1 MEGDTIVPFSVARQ
15 KTAERMVYSAQ
26 TSPHGFISF
35 EVDYGA
41 IDAVRKERKDAFK
54 TVYGASLTYLPF
66 VIRALTLA
74 LRQFPL
80 VNSTVDGN
88 TLIVRKSINIGVA
101 VDLSYQGLVVPVIR
115 DADGF
120 NLVGLAHGIAEL
132 AGRARSNTLKPQD
145 MAGGT
150 FTVTNPGPGG
160 THLSIPIINQPQ
172 AAILVTDGVHKKP
185 SVVTLPDG
193 SDVVAIR
200 PKGFVGLSIDHRAFD
215 GAYAADFMRMLKR
228 QIEERDWDREF

>member
-1 MEGDTIVPFSVARQ
+1 
-15 KTAERMVYSAQ
+15 MVYSAQ

-35 EVDYGA
+35 EVDYSA

-54 TVYGASLTYLPF
+54 TAHGVGLTYLPF
-66 VIRALTLA
+66 VIRALVLA
-74 LRQFPL
+74 LPQFPL
-80 VNSTVDGN
+80 VNSAVHGN
-88 TLIVRKSINIGVA
+88 NLVVRKSVHIGIA
-101 VDLSYQGLVVPVIR
+101 VDLSYQGLVVPVLR
-115 DADGF
+115 NADGL
-120 NLVGLAHGIAEL
+120 NLVGLARGIADL
-132 AGRARSNTLKPQD
+132 AGRARSNKLRPEE

-150 FTVTNPGPGG
+150 FTVTNPGPSG

-193 SDVVAIR
+193 SDTIAVR
-200 PKGFVGLSIDHRAFD
+200 HKGFVGLSIDHRAFD

-228 QIEERDWDREF
+228 ELEERDWDGEF